1 MIKKIRKIKN
11 GYTLVEVLFYVA
23 LFAILSVV
31 LLDVLIMMTG
41 LFMKTMVNSDITQGS
56 IITENISRELKQAD
70 DFSFSS
76 GILVV
81 DTKDDS
87 NNDKTITYT
96 FSNSNIQITDSVR
109 GNLGNLNTPN
119 VSVVDFDVITINT
132 LKGKAAKINM
142 TVRSNRDPENN
153 TEDFENT
160 IVLRGDY

>member
-119 VSVVDFDVITINT
+119 VSVVDFDVATINT

-153 TEDFENT
+153 TEDFQNT
-160 IVLRGDY
+160 IMLRGDY